1 MYITHHINEQFL
13 NFKLNTFVKQNSF
26 KEILQKKNYF
36 ILVDT
41 RWPRKLF
48 CLLNDEKSLIY

>member
-1 MYITHHINEQFL
+1 MTHHINEQFL

-26 KEILQKKNYF
+26 KEILQKILQKKNYF

-41 RWPRKLF
+41 SWAGLENF
-48 CLLNDEKSLIY
+48 CLLNGE